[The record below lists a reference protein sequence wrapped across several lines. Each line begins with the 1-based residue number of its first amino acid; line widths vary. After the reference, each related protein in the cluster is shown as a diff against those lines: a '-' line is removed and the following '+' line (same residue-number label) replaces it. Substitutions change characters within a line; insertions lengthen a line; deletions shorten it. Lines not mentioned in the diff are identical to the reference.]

1 MNTGSDKPDVNVV
14 CLQEAVF
21 CADCEVIS
29 DSPHDSC
36 RVCGSHSLF
45 SLSRVLGGP
54 LPAHRARL
62 IQVEAREPNSAT
74 SPFSLTCRIPRK
86 RFRRRM
92 SSRELYSLR
101 SYSLR

>member
-1 MNTGSDKPDVNVV
+1 
-14 CLQEAVF
+14 
-21 CADCEVIS
+21 
-29 DSPHDSC
+29 
-36 RVCGSHSLF
+36 
-45 SLSRVLGGP
+45 LSRVLGGP

-92 SSRELYSLR
+92 FRRELYSLR

>member
-1 MNTGSDKPDVNVV
+1 MDNGPDKPDVNAV
-14 CLQEAVF
+14 CLQEAVL

-29 DSPHDSC
+29 DSPHDFC

-54 LPAHRARL
+54 LPAQRTRL
-62 IQVEAREPNSAT
+62 VQVEAREPNSAT

-92 SSRELYSLR
+92 FRRESSIPRA
-101 SYSLR
+101 

>member
-1 MNTGSDKPDVNVV
+1 MDNGSDKPDVNAV

-29 DSPHDSC
+29 DSPHDFC

-54 LPAHRARL
+54 LPAQRTRL
-62 IQVEAREPNSAT
+62 VQVEAREPNSAT
-74 SPFSLTCRIPRK
+74 SHFPLTCRIPRK
-86 RFRRRM
+86 RFRYRTSPRVL
-92 SSRELYSLR
+92 SSAR
-101 SYSLR
+101 S

>member
-1 MNTGSDKPDVNVV
+1 MKTGSDKPDVNAV
-14 CLQEAVF
+14 CLQEAVL
-21 CADCEVIS
+21 CTDCEVIS
-29 DSPHDSC
+29 DSPHDFC

-54 LPAHRARL
+54 LPAQRTRL
-62 IQVEAREPNSAT
+62 VQVEAREPNSAT
-74 SPFSLTCRIPRK
+74 SHFPLTCRIPRK

-92 SSRELYSLR
+92 SSRALYSLR